1 MKVPTVPESTKI
13 NTSNFPILPQSFFRK
28 RNFYSGLCKSF
39 AHSDQFLL
47 QIQPLA
53 VFKLSKSET
62 KQRKN

>member
-1 MKVPTVPESTKI
+1 MKNNGSVFVLE
-13 NTSNFPILPQSFFRK
+13 K

-39 AHSDQFLL
+39 AHNRFLL